1 MRLQSQSS
9 RAKRSEDPGPTA
21 PARGHGSRLCA
32 SLRPGRPPW
41 KAKSSRRLVLA
52 RLRGKAPAVAGEPG
66 QQRRRLERLVVRAGR
81 IGGEAVAQIGKPDLV
96 GIEHRPAAP
105 DRPAIAVDPDHV
117 DVARPV
123 GDALLE
129 DARALVD
136 HREDQAL
143 EDLLFVD
150 RAALDAEPVRGVD
163 DDLLDL
169 RIGDPRAGPA
179 LLTEID
185 RAGPLAEAAHLSE
198 P

>member
-1 MRLQSQSS
+1 M
-9 RAKRSEDPGPTA
+9 AG
-21 PARGHGSRLCA
+21 
-32 SLRPGRPPW
+32 
-41 KAKSSRRLVLA
+41 SRRLVLA
-52 RLRGKAPAVAGEPG
+52 RRGAKARAAAGEPG

-81 IGGEAVAQIGKPDLV
+81 ISGEAVAQVGKPDLV
-96 GIEHRPAAP
+96 GVKHRSAAP

-169 RIGDPRAGPA
+169 RIGDRRARAA
-179 LLTEID
+179 LVTEI
-185 RAGPLAEAAHLSE
+185 AGAGLLAKPPHLGERVGNLGALSAALADA
-198 P
+198 PADVDAG